1 MVSIPKYILKDM
13 PLKLH
18 DTVGNE
24 RKNENKGNFSSY
36 LQLPS
41 VWATEMMEVI
51 TLNERE
57 RMNKTD

>member
-41 VWATEMMEVI
+41 V
-51 TLNERE
+51 
-57 RMNKTD
+57 

>member
-1 MVSIPKYILKDM
+1 MISIPKYILKDM
-13 PLKLH
+13 PLRLH

-24 RKNENKGNFSSY
+24 RKNENKDNFRVY
-36 LQLPS
+36 